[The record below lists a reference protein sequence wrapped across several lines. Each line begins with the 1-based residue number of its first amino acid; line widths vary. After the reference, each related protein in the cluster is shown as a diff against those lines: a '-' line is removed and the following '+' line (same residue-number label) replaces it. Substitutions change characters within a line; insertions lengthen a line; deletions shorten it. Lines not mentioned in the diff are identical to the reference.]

1 MRRVLVIAGSDSS
14 GGAGMQRDL
23 AVLADEAVRVASVVT
38 AITAQSNAK
47 VHGVHVVPQA
57 MLAMQLACALEE
69 PVAAVKIGMLATER
83 CVLTVA
89 TSLRAHGTA
98 SVILDPVLAAS
109 SGRALLEADALDALR
124 LKLCPLA
131 TLVTPNVSEAALL
144 LDAPEARTET
154 ERAEQAQKLSEQFQT
169 AVLLKGG
176 HTTGKLVVDLLARP
190 GSKIIGFASERV
202 PTTMR
207 GTGCAL
213 SSLIAARLAK
223 GSGLAEAC
231 KSSKDSVG
239 ALLKQQL
246 W

>member
-1 MRRVLVIAGSDSS
+1 VKRVLVIAGSDSS
-14 GGAGMQRDL
+14 GGAGLQRDL
-23 AVLADEAVRVASVVT
+23 AVLAHEPVRVASVVT

-47 VHGVHVVPQA
+47 VHGVHLVPQA
-57 MLAMQLACALEE
+57 MLAKQLGCALEE
-69 PVAAVKIGMLATER
+69 PVAAVKIGMLGTKL
-83 CVLTVA
+83 CVQTVA
-89 TSLRAHGTA
+89 TSLRALETT

-109 SGRALLEADALDALR
+109 SGRALLERDALDALR
-124 LKLCPLA
+124 LELCPQV

-190 GSKIIGFASERV
+190 GSKIVGFASERI

-213 SSLIAARLAK
+213 SSLIAARLAN
-223 GSGLAEAC
+223 GSDLAGAC